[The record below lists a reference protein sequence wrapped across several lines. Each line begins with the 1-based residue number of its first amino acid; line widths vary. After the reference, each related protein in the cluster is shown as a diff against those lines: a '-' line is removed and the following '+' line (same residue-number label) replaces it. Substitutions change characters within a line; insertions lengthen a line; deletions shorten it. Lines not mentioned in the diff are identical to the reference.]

1 MADQKQ
7 SNKERLQE
15 ITAGIEQ
22 GIKELFESEKYRN
35 YLRTMSRFHTYSTN
49 NIMLIHMQMPHA
61 SHVAGF
67 NKWKNQFG
75 RHVKK
80 GERSIKIIAP
90 TPFKKKVEEIK
101 RDPDTKAPVLD
112 QDGKAIWEEKEIQ
125 IPMFKIVSVFDVSQT
140 EGKPL
145 PQLASDLKGNVQN
158 YEIFMEAL
166 RRSSPVPMKIAPIRD
181 SADGFFSADTQSIT
195 IREGMSEVQTVSAAV
210 HEITHAKLHNYEK
223 ERLAAAR
230 GDETKEPPRP
240 KDRRTEEVEAES
252 VSYSVCQY
260 YGIETGENSF
270 GYIASWS
277 KGKELPE
284 LKASLDTINK
294 TASSLIHDID
304 THFVEICKE
313 RGIDLAVQ
321 TEQAIQGEPVQKE
334 TVQEEPEQKEP
345 AQTEMAQEQSGQETP
360 PVSEPQTQE
369 QADTQIPE
377 SATPEPKVAT
387 APEISPDVTEQ
398 SGPEPLRYYVAECM
412 EFPDMGEH
420 HENLSLADAIRLYN
434 AIPAE
439 RMNGVKGIGFELPED
454 GSLYGGASY
463 PILEGD
469 TIDVDMVYL
478 IQEFKDNPLIRK
490 AVDDLIA
497 AMPEVEVI
505 RPEPGKQPEPEHPAP
520 EPTETPYRY
529 YITQDALDTG
539 TYPLMEGVHIQEE
552 PRITD
557 YENGA
562 VQAYGFIEYPQPLT
576 RGQIAASGLLPAD
589 SAFMQEEKL
598 CVLDDS
604 VYLHIQSS
612 ENGWDYTLYD
622 VDSLKELD
630 GGQLDAPDIMLSTAV
645 LRICD
650 LHDLGTQ
657 SIKYAPLAMIDT
669 LQEAALNATQEAV
682 QELGEHFD
690 REDSAPHDTTLDQYP
705 MPDAG
710 RTMEELE
717 TDHGYLDGDMLP
729 LSRDRAME
737 LLEQDFTIYAI
748 VDRGSAEMVFD
759 REDLEE
765 QPAGMMFTV
774 PREEWEQS
782 KEFDHQVQD
791 RLNHQEEREA
801 SFLAHSGDCF
811 AIYQVKDEDSQGVR
825 FMGMDWLESKGLTAE
840 RANYDL
846 IYTGELSADHGG
858 STARQL
864 ESLYEQFN
872 IHYPADY
879 HSPSLSVSDIVAIKQ
894 NGVLSCHYCD
904 RIGFQELAG
913 FLEKEN
919 PLKNAEMALEDD
931 YGMIDGI
938 INNGPRDQP
947 TVAELERQ
955 ARSGQPISLMALAE
969 ATHREE
975 REKKRSVVEQLKN
988 QPKKEHKKTAPKK
1001 SAEREI

>member
-22 GIKELFESEKYRN
+22 GIKELFESEKYMD
-35 YLRTMSRFHTYSTN
+35 YLRTMSRFHSYSTN

-145 PQLASDLKGNVQN
+145 PQLASDLKGDVQN

-223 ERLAAAR
+223 ERLAAR
-230 GDETKEPPRP
+230 GDETKEPPKP

-260 YGIETGENSF
+260 YGIQTGENSF

-304 THFVEICKE
+304 THFAEICKE

-321 TEQAIQGEPVQKE
+321 TEQMVQG
-334 TVQEEPEQKEP
+334 EPEQKESI
-345 AQTEMAQEQSGQETP
+345 QTEMAQEQSG
-360 PVSEPQTQE
+360 
-369 QADTQIPE
+369 PE
-377 SATPEPKVAT
+377 S
-387 APEISPDVTEQ
+387 
-398 SGPEPLRYYVAECM
+398 LRYYVAECM

-478 IQEFKDNPLIRK
+478 IDEFRDNPLIRK

-497 AMPEVEVI
+497 AMPEAEVI
-505 RPEPGKQPEPEHPAP
+505 RPEPEKQPKPEHPAP
-520 EPTETPYRY
+520 EPIETPYRY
-529 YITQDALDTG
+529 YITQDALNTG
-539 TYPLMEGVHIQEE
+539 TYPLMEDVHIQEE

-622 VDSLKELD
+622 VNSLKELD
-630 GGQLDAPDIMLSTAV
+630 GGQLEAPDIMLSTAV

-682 QELGEHFD
+682 QKLGEHFD
-690 REDSAPHDTTLDQYP
+690 REDSALHDTTLDQYP
-705 MPDAG
+705 IPDVS

-717 TDHGYLDGDMLP
+717 TDHGYRDGDMLP
-729 LSRDRAME
+729 LSRDRAAE
-737 LLEQDFTIYAI
+737 LLEQDFTIYAV
-748 VDRGSAEMVFD
+748 VDGGSAEMVFD
-759 REDLEE
+759 REDLEG

-801 SFLAHSGDCF
+801 AFLEHGGDCF

-825 FMGMDWLESKGLTAE
+825 FMGMDWLESKGLTVE
-840 RANYDL
+840 RATYDL

-872 IHYPADY
+872 IRHPADY
-879 HSPSLSVSDIVAIKQ
+879 HSPSLSVSDIVAVKQ

-904 RIGFQELAG
+904 RIGFQELAR

-919 PLKNAEMALEDD
+919 PLKNAEMQVEDD

-938 INNGPRDQP
+938 INNGPKEP
-947 TVAELERQ
+947 TVAELEQQ

-969 ATHREE
+969 ATHRES
-975 REKKRSVVEQLKN
+975 REKKISVVEQLKN
-988 QPKKEHKKTAPKK
+988 QPKQEHKKTAPKK

>member
-22 GIKELFESEKYRN
+22 GIKELFESEKYMD
-35 YLRTMSRFHTYSTN
+35 YLRTMSRFHSYSTN

-112 QDGKAIWEEKEIQ
+112 QDGKAILEEKEIQ
-125 IPMFKIVSVFDVSQT
+125 IPMFKVVSVFDVSQT

-145 PQLASDLKGNVQN
+145 PQLASDLKGDVQN

-166 RRSSPVPMKIAPIRD
+166 RRSSPVPMKVAPIRD

-195 IREGMSEVQTVSAAV
+195 LREGMSEVQTVSAAV

-223 ERLAAAR
+223 ERLAAAK
-230 GDETKEPPRP
+230 GDETKEPPKP

-260 YGIETGENSF
+260 YGIQTGENSF

-294 TASSLIHDID
+294 TASSLIRDID
-304 THFVEICKE
+304 THFAEICKE
-313 RGIDLAVQ
+313 RGIELAVQ
-321 TEQAIQGEPVQKE
+321 TGQMIQG
-334 TVQEEPEQKEP
+334 EPEQKEP
-345 AQTEMAQEQSGQETP
+345 AQEQSEQEKP
-360 PVSEPQTQE
+360 PVSEPKAQE
-369 QADTQIPE
+369 QTGTQIPE
-377 SATPEPKVAT
+377 PDAPEPEKVT
-387 APEISPDVTEQ
+387 APEIPPDMPEQ
-398 SGPEPLRYYVAECM
+398 AGPEPLRYYVAECM

-420 HENLSLADAIRLYN
+420 HENLSLADAIRLYH

-469 TIDVDMVYL
+469 TIDIDMVYL
-478 IQEFKDNPLIRK
+478 IDEFRDNPLIRK

-497 AMPEVEVI
+497 AMPEAEVI
-505 RPEPGKQPEPEHPAP
+505 RPEPGKQPEPEHPTS
-520 EPTETPYRY
+520 ESVETPYRY

-557 YENGA
+557 YENGT
-562 VQAYGFIEYPQPLT
+562 VRAYGFIEYPEPLT

-612 ENGWDYTLYD
+612 GNGWDYTLYD

-645 LRICD
+645 LRICQM
-650 LHDLGTQ
+650 HDLGSD
-657 SIKYAPLAMIDT
+657 SIKYAPLAMIET
-669 LQEAALNATQEAV
+669 LQEAAVNAMQEAV
-682 QELGEHFD
+682 SEKETDKTSAIRELQEHFD
-690 REDSAPHDTTLDQYP
+690 REDAAFWDTRLDQYP
-705 MPDAG
+705 APDSG
-710 RTMEELE
+710 LTMEELE
-717 TDHGYLDGDMLP
+717 NDYGYLDGDMLP
-729 LSRDRAME
+729 LSKDRAAE
-737 LLEQDFTIYAI
+737 LLERDLTIYTI
-748 VDRGSAEMVFD
+748 VDGGSAEMVFD

-765 QPAGMMFTV
+765 RPLDAVFTV
-774 PREEWEQS
+774 PREEWEES
-782 KEFDHQVQD
+782 LDFHYLIRE
-791 RLNHQEEREA
+791 RLEHQEEREA
-801 SFLAHSGDCF
+801 AFLGHGGDCF
-811 AIYQVKDEDSQGVR
+811 AIYQIKNDDPQRLR
-825 FMGMDWLESKGLTAE
+825 FMNLEWLQSKGLSPDHTT
-840 RANYDL
+840 YDL
-846 IYTGELSADHGG
+846 VYTGELPAG
-858 STARQL
+858 SGTGSMECL

-872 IHYPADY
+872 IRHPVDY
-879 HSPSLSVSDIVAIKQ
+879 HSSSLSVSDIIAIKQ

-904 RIGFQELAG
+904 SFGFQELTG
-913 FLEKEN
+913 FLGRDN
-919 PLKNAEMALEDD
+919 PLQNAEMQLEDD

-938 INNGPRDQP
+938 INNGSKEP
-947 TVAELERQ
+947 TVAELEQQ

-969 ATHREE
+969 ATHRES

-988 QPKKEHKKTAPKK
+988 QPKQEHKKTAPKK